1 MPRMTRL
8 FPTLCCLF
16 MALLL
21 HCIVPCRT
29 LALESYNVGFRTL
42 GYWGGM
48 KGLRLDINVW
58 YPTIRREKEFQYTPW
73 TLYGARNGK
82 AVEGRFPLVLVSHAT
97 PGTRFSYHDTCYA
110 LAARGFVVAALTH
123 PNDCMN
129 NMDNIFTW
137 RQLTA
142 RTQELSGAI
151 GVLEEDREM
160 TASIDWNRIGVLGFG
175 AGGAAALLLGGALPN
190 CDAWAGY
197 CGDVPRG
204 DIYCNSWT
212 YEKMQAICAS
222 FPLKKSLADTRIKAV
237 AIAQPGYA
245 MLFGG
250 DALRYFYPPLLVLA
264 SNRDTIQLR
273 KQDAEAIARAMPG
286 KAQFTR
292 LKGADMGALMAA
304 CPETFAAELPELCR
318 SVSRTERAAIHGAMQ
333 DALGEFFLKHL
344 GNSDNL
350 PQIPEPP
357 DLTPA
362 VNKAA
367 PAQETGKGKATQRR
381 RARQSGKE
389 RQ

>member
-1 MPRMTRL
+1 MRRMMRL

-16 MALLL
+16 MALVL
-21 HCIVPCRT
+21 HCIVPGSP
-29 LALESYNVGFRTL
+29 LALESYSVGFRTL
-42 GYWGGM
+42 GFWGGE

-58 YPTIRREKEFQYTPW
+58 YPTIRREKEIQYTPW

-97 PGTRFSYHDTCYA
+97 SGTRFSYHDTCYA

-123 PNDCMN
+123 PRDCMD
-129 NMDNIFTW
+129 NMDHLFTW

-142 RTQELSGAI
+142 RTQEISGAI
-151 GVLEEDREM
+151 GVLAEDRDVTE
-160 TASIDWNRIGVLGFG
+160 SIDWNRIGVLGFG
-175 AGGAAALLLGGALPN
+175 TGGAAALLLGGALPN
-190 CDAWAGY
+190 CDTWAGY
-197 CGDVPRG
+197 CGNAPRG

-212 YEKMQAICAS
+212 YEKMQAMCAS
-222 FPLKKSLADTRIKAV
+222 FPLQKSLADTRIKAV

-245 MLFGG
+245 MFFGG
-250 DALRYFYPPLLVLA
+250 SSLRYFYPPLLVLA
-264 SNRDTIQLR
+264 SDKDTIQSR
-273 KQDAEAIARAMPG
+273 KQDVEALARALPG

-304 CPETFAAELPELCR
+304 CPENLAVELPELCR
-318 SVSRTERAAIHGAMQ
+318 SVDRKERAAIHATMQ
-333 DALGEFFLKHL
+333 DALEDFFLKYL

-357 DLTPA
+357 DLSPA

-367 PAQETGKGKATQRR
+367 PAQETGKGKTPQRR
-381 RARQSGKE
+381 RARQSGRE